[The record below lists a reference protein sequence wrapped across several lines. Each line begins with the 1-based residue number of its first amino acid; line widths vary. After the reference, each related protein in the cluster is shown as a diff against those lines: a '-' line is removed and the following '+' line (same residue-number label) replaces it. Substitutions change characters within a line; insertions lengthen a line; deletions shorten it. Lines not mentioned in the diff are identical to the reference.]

1 MLKQLNLKVKKC
13 RMTVMVT
20 TIPALHYI
28 AVTAQGAQ
36 VMDSTACAC
45 RLKQIDTVI
54 SWAKPINAF

>member
-1 MLKQLNLKVKKC
+1 
-13 RMTVMVT
+13 MVT